1 VVENYY
7 LIGEVS
13 KVLGIHEQTIRMY
26 ERKKLI
32 KPHRSKKNTRLFT
45 TTDILRLNL
54 VTTLTQELGM
64 NLSGVKLVFALGKK
78 LDMDEEELLDF
89 IVHNENDFITS

>member
-1 VVENYY
+1 MVKDYY

-13 KVLGIHEQTIRMY
+13 KVLGIHEQTIRTY

-32 KPHRSKKNTRLFT
+32 KPHRSEKNTRLFT

-64 NLSGVKLVFALGKK
+64 NLSGVKLVFTLAKK
-78 LDMDEEELLDF
+78 LEMSEEELLNF
-89 IVHNENDFITS
+89 ILHNENNFTTS